1 MRVLPTSD
9 CLADFVCPACRSAAL
24 RERDDAVVCES
35 CGRSFPSR
43 RGVVDYVIAGELDA
57 TGAREHVANAIDL
70 HSAQAVRRKLRKAK
84 RTNPMLLA
92 QMRRSIGAVDRLMA
106 GYGPDRTLVSLG
118 SGFGFELPL
127 LLERR
132 RFARVLSSDIAWS
145 STALVP
151 EVTERVDGDLVLF
164 AADFDH
170 VPLARREDR
179 IGLVFLALHHAE
191 DPHRS
196 LAVLLEH
203 NFDHLVLVEP
213 LNNWLVDVLARLG
226 LARRIEYSGTRPQW
240 LDARRMRAIARAQGF
255 EMRMETWWEIPRNVL
270 PRRMRK
276 SEVAWR
282 PLFVAVEGVSWVLGR
297 FGFGSMAAVGFR
309 RQEAGRRPT

>member
-1 MRVLPTSD
+1 MRVLATSD
-9 CLADFVCPACRSAAL
+9 CLADFVCPACRSEAL
-24 RERDDAVVCES
+24 RAGEDAVGCDA
-35 CGRSFPSR
+35 CGRSFPSH
-43 RGVVDYVIAGELDA
+43 RGVVDYVIADELDA
-57 TGAREHVANAIDL
+57 TGAREYVANAIDL
-70 HSAQAVRRKLRKAK
+70 DSAKTVRRRLRKAK

-151 EVTERVDGDLVLF
+151 EVTAGVDGELVLF

-170 VPLARREDR
+170 VPLARRADR
-179 IGLVFLALHHAE
+179 VGLVFLALHHAE

-196 LAVLLEH
+196 LAGLLEH

-240 LDARRMRAIARAQGF
+240 LDARRMREIARAQGF
-255 EMRMETWWEIPRNVL
+255 EMRIEAWWEIPRNLL
-270 PRRMRK
+270 PRRLRK
-276 SEVAWR
+276 SRFAWR
-282 PLFVAVEGVSWVLGR
+282 PLFVAVEGVSRVLGR
-297 FGFGSMAAVGFR
+297 FGFGSMAAIGFR
-309 RQEAGRRPT
+309 RQDSGRRPT